1 MKKILAILLAL
12 VLMLSLVAC
21 GTDTSGDN
29 DDVQNNGGN
38 DADGAADADVCY
50 ECGDELDADD
60 EGWMSSVYDDDG
72 NMIDVY
78 ICDDCW
84 EAEQNG
90 DGDADADVDAG
101 ATGDADVDAGATED
115 NDDADETANGGYTGT
130 PQYSGGGDDVD
141 EGELVECSVC
151 GKKIT
156 EAEACI
162 EATVVGTT
170 VERTYYCN
178 DCFEE

>member
-12 VLMLSLVAC
+12 VVMLSFAAC
-21 GTDTSGDN
+21 GADTDGGLEDN
-29 DDVQNNGGN
+29 NDQIGANDQNNN
-38 DADGAADADVCY
+38 AADADVCY

-90 DGDADADVDAG
+90 DADADVDAG

-115 NDDADETANGGYTGT
+115 NDDADETTNGGYTGT
-130 PQYSGGGDDVD
+130 PQYSNDGSGD
-141 EGELVECSVC
+141 GELVECSVC